1 MLIATAPT
9 RIDLAGG
16 TLDLHP
22 LFLFLDRPLTVN
34 AGVDLRSRAEVHP
47 LEGSRVRLVSQDLGL
62 AVEAEHPQALALG
75 EELDLVARAVR
86 FYAPA
91 GGLEVRTHSQAPKGS
106 GLGASSSLLMA
117 LSRVLCRFSGRQ
129 DTDEDLVRHGAALE
143 AQNLGIPTGLQDYY
157 GAILGGVKALSF
169 GVSGSQVE
177 RLAPSPGFREE
188 LDGAVVLSFTGI
200 SHFSGT
206 SNWNMLKRYIERQ
219 GDTVERMHAIQETAH
234 QMWAALKAEDLAA
247 VARALDREWE
257 NRRGLA
263 EGVTTP
269 SIDEM
274 VQAARN
280 AGALASKICGA
291 GGGGCL
297 LTLAPP
303 DRREEVQAALR
314 QAGASILP
322 AHLEDRGLSV
332 EEAACAKDP

>member
-22 LFLFLDRPLTVN
+22 LYLFLDRPLTVN
-34 AGVDLRSRAEVHP
+34 AGLDLRSRAAVRP
-47 LEGSRVRLVSQDLGL
+47 LEGTRVRLVSEDLGL
-62 AVEAEHPQALALG
+62 TVEAGHPRELVLG
-75 EELDLVARAVR
+75 EGLDLVARAVR
-86 FYAPA
+86 FYAPQ
-91 GGLEVRTHSQAPKGS
+91 GGLEVRTRSQAPKGS

-117 LSRVLCRFSGRQ
+117 LSRVLCRFVGRQ
-129 DTDEDLVRHGAALE
+129 DGDEDLIRHGAALE
-143 AQNLGIPTGLQDYY
+143 AQNLGIPTGLQDYH
-157 GAILGGVKALSF
+157 GAILGGIKALSF
-169 GVSGSQVE
+169 GISGSQVE
-177 RLAPSPGFREE
+177 RLEPSPGFLQE
-188 LDGAVVLSFTGI
+188 LDRAFVLSFTGI

-219 GDTVERMHAIQETAH
+219 GDTVERMHAIQDTAH

-269 SIDEM
+269 SIDGM
-274 VQAARN
+274 VQAARD

-303 DRREEVQAALR
+303 DRRESVQAALK
-314 QAGASILP
+314 QAGAGILQ
-322 AHLEDRGLSV
+322 AHLEDQGLSV
-332 EEAACAKDP
+332 EEAVCAKDP